1 MKHDQLKE
9 CVNALAVLRARMHE
23 ELDASVTAELD
34 DVIFRLERCLETASE
49 EVMVEAGLG
58 IRVLEVIVLCLN
70 TATNLAEIVRQFFGT
85 Q

>member
-1 MKHDQLKE
+1 MKHDPLKE
-9 CVNALAVLRARMHE
+9 RVSALVVLRARMHE

-49 EVMVEAGLG
+49 EVMVEAELG
-58 IRVLEVIVLCLN
+58 ARTLEMISKCLN
-70 TATNLAEIVRQFFGT
+70 TATNLAEIVRQFFGP